1 MGLEGQHIQTNIQT
15 NSMENWLCSLHKNII
30 LATHC

>member
-1 MGLEGQHIQTNIQT
+1 MGPEGQHIQT